1 MSRNEGWQMIGGPG
15 DGRVVYNV
23 TTEHE
28 ERPYLATDGR
38 FMHEYELDG
47 DRLVY
52 LGIAEPDAEVVDFDR
67 DIAPQLASVLQ
78 VALS

>member
-1 MSRNEGWQMIGGPG
+1 MSRNEGWEMIGGPG

-23 TTEHE
+23 TTEHA
-28 ERPYLATDGR
+28 ERPYLAGDGR
-38 FMHEYELDG
+38 FLHEYELDG

-52 LGIAEPDAEVVDFDR
+52 LGVAEPDPDVDFDR
-67 DIAPQLASVLQ
+67 DIAPQFSAVLR